1 MSTPFSLQ
9 RVLSRSLGLVV
20 VAGTAWAAAGAQTG
34 AQTGNQSAGTAGTSS
49 AAVLP
54 AAATSVYFNAPVVSP
69 MLGSTSSAVPAAVP
83 GGDALFS
90 SSNSIPSEA
99 EDAGASA
106 TQLNLASVE
115 KGIDLPG
122 LNAQYGRR
130 RYGAPRYRGGNTN
143 ADGSEKYS
151 AYAGVGLTLPIG
163 TNSNYLTT
171 SYGIQVGGGRNF
183 NKHFGVNLEF
193 DYDHF
198 GLTGA
203 AIDQQS
209 YIYFGDSTNPYGLD
223 ANSHIWNLSVQPVY
237 QIYSGEGLGAY
248 LTGGVGFYHKV
259 ANFTLPQEESDI
271 FGDEFF
277 VNQTV
282 DHYTSNAPGFDG
294 GIGLTYKFSH
304 FSNERLYGEVR
315 YVYVDNSFRPGV
327 TPATAPTYTGNNLFP
342 QNSNTTSYIPI
353 KFGIRF

>member
-9 RVLSRSLGLVV
+9 SAVRRSLALAA
-20 VAGTAWAAAGAQTG
+20 VAATAWTCAAAQTG
-34 AQTGNQSAGTAGTSS
+34 AAGQTDAVGQIAGQVSTPSP
-49 AAVLP
+49 AVNFALP
-54 AAATSVYFNAPVVSP
+54 VVDRSVFLPGSATSNDS
-69 MLGSTSSAVPAAVP
+69 
-83 GGDALFS
+83 S
-90 SSNSIPSEA
+90 SSNSQVSSSSA
-99 EDAGASA
+99 MQDGASASAA
-106 TQLNLASVE
+106 TQLNLASLE
-115 KGIDLPG
+115 KGISLPG
-122 LNAQYGRR
+122 VNAQYGRR

-143 ADGSEKYS
+143 ADGSEKYE
-151 AYAGVGLTLPIG
+151 AYAGVGLTLPVG

-183 NKHFGVNLEF
+183 TKHFALNAEF

-203 AIDQQS
+203 AISQQAYLYDPVSNS
-209 YIYFGDSTNPYGLD
+209 YAGYLD
-223 ANSHIWNLSVQPVY
+223 ANSHIWNFSIQPTY

-259 ANFTLPQEESDI
+259 TNFTLPSEEEDLY
-271 FGDEFF
+271 GDVFEEN
-277 VNQTV
+277 VNV

-304 FSNERLYGEVR
+304 FSNEKFYAEVR
-315 YVYVDNSFRPGV
+315 YVYIDNSARAGDTV
-327 TPATAPTYTGNNLFP
+327 ATALTYTGNNYFP